1 MCKNKFCVK
10 GRIKKTL
17 KWLNVRHMQGKSLGK
32 KLRELSKQEGAHCTA
47 PPMLDYEVLHSIILS
62 LPQEFPHGKAK
73 NGKSWDK
80 NGRFFGSFS
89 FTWRFVCRWIFKKQ
103 VYKNEKHK
111 HFKTQFTII
120 LMSF

>member
-1 MCKNKFCVK
+1 MVECKTYAGEEPGKEAEGTVK
-10 GRIKKTL
+10 AGRS
-17 KWLNVRHMQGKSLGK
+17 SL
-32 KLRELSKQEGAHCTA
+32 RSTA
-47 PPMLDYEVLHSIILS
+47 LLDYEVLHSIILS

-80 NGRFFGSFS
+80 NGRFFGRFS
-89 FTWRFVCRWIFKKQ
+89 FTWRFVCRWVFKKQ